1 MVVLFHF
8 QGYSPITTTPFIRNS
23 YLFVD
28 FFFVLSGFVIALN
41 YSSRLGHRHG
51 VKRFLLMRVGRVYPL
66 HLFMLL
72 CFVALEAARFLKG
85 MAQDVPST
93 AFSGENGVFAIFT
106 HLFLLQSL
114 NLHDSLT
121 WNAPSWSISTEFWTY
136 VVFAMVSASIGIR
149 NGLLW
154 AIAICAPL
162 MLAHLSSTGMDT
174 TYDYGIVRCV
184 FGFALGV
191 ACWRIY
197 RQGAL
202 QPQAPAPGLARAT
215 WAECLMVVVVIGF
228 VSMAGTSA
236 WSLLAP
242 LVFSLAV
249 LVFTDERGLVSRLL
263 RSSFLTWLG
272 KLSYSIYL
280 THFLLVLILPMAVK
294 RIAGQDLWS
303 AMPLPNGQY
312 MMAFGRN
319 DLEGTLLHGVLLA
332 LTLAFSAFTYRWVE
346 TPGREWSRR
355 WSARGAG
362 AARAERHPA
371 QSA

>member
-41 YSSRLGHRHG
+41 YSRRLDHWQG

-72 CFVALEAARFLKG
+72 CFVGLEAARLLKDVLQG
-85 MAQDVPST
+85 VPSS
-93 AFSGENGVFAIFT
+93 AFGGENGAFAIFT

-121 WNAPSWSISTEFWTY
+121 WNAPSWSISTELWTY
-136 VVFAMVSASIGIR
+136 VAFAVVSASIGIR

-162 MLAHLSSTGMDT
+162 MLAYLSSTGMDT
-174 TYDYGIVRCV
+174 TYDYGFIRCL

-197 RQGAL
+197 RQGAS
-202 QPQAPAPGLARAT
+202 QPQARAPGLARAT
-215 WAECLMVVVVIGF
+215 WAECLVVIVVIGF
-228 VSMAGTSA
+228 VSMADTGA
-236 WSLLAP
+236 WSFLAP

-249 LVFTDERGLVSRLL
+249 LVFSDERGLVSRLL
-263 RSSFLTWLG
+263 RLPFLKWLG

-319 DLEGTLLHGVLLA
+319 DLEGTLFHGVLLA

-355 WSARGAG
+355 WTAPRAA
-362 AARAERHPA
+362 AARPERHPV